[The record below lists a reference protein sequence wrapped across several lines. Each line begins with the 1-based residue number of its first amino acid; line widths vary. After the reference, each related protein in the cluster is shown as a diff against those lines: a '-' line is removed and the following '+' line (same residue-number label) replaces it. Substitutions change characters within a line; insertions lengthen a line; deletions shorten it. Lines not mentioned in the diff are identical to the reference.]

1 MRPERLTMSAFGP
14 YPQQEFLDFSQLKG
28 EELFLICGPTGAG
41 KSTILDAMCYALYGR
56 TSGAVRSG
64 ESMRSN
70 YVGPD
75 RETYVQFDFAVG
87 NKHYRV
93 HRNPTQFLE
102 RKKGD
107 SDKPV
112 EKKAKAELYEITSE
126 GEEIQLITVRA
137 VSVAVE
143 NLLGVGLEQ
152 FRQIILL
159 PQGDFR
165 KLLLA
170 DSSDRQVIM
179 QQLFQTKIYLLFEER
194 LKKEALKLKS
204 DYEEGKRN
212 QGIYLETCEVD
223 SYQALE
229 EQLKAQEARIKE
241 INTALGNEE
250 KKQKEFQKVYDEGRR
265 LFDAYKRK
273 EAAENALAVLEKQKA
288 HIEELRQKT
297 DKVKKFQLIMDIWT
311 ETESIYKQRRA
322 LESSIEQGKQDIP
335 KWEKEKEDVQ
345 KEAELFQQKEELYKK
360 QSAWKTQLET
370 YAKDATEYSEILT
383 TAKNAERNYAKA
395 LDEKGKLD
403 ISLEKAKEKAL
414 QDKKHWMGQNEL
426 FLHSQAYV
434 LAANLEDGAPCPVCG
449 SEIHPKPAESS
460 DIVITEKDVEI
471 AAKAMKMSET
481 AAEDAVMRRENF
493 QREVLQKA
501 ETEKERASARIEQME
516 KSLPEMYRDA
526 GFIRKE
532 IEKIDESIA
541 HYEKEKKRIEERQK
555 EADLR
560 YHGAVKNQE
569 LLEKQYETVR
579 LSSEEK
585 MEELRKK
592 VKAVGFETMNECKA
606 YRDNISFLDAWE
618 GELKTY
624 DERKHAEEEI
634 KKAEE
639 QMIGSRSWPDMD
651 GLTKMRDDLFTH
663 VRAITAQKAA
673 EEETEK
679 KEKEVLRKL
688 DQLKKDQEIVEK
700 KSRLV
705 FHLSELASG
714 KDTGVNLER
723 FVLGALLDAVTE
735 KANLRLKEMS
745 GNRYALLRKRG
756 ERDDARKTAGLD
768 LEVYDSHTGRNR
780 PASTLSGGETFMASL
795 SLALGLADVVQ
806 EYAGGVHLDAMF
818 IDEGFG
824 SLDAE
829 SLDLAMKTLQK
840 LKGQNRLVGLISH
853 VGGLEER
860 IPAKLRVK
868 KSQTGSRAFFEM
880 P

>member
-1 MRPERLTMSAFGP
+1 M
-14 YPQQEFLDFSQLKG
+14 
-28 EELFLICGPTGAG
+28 
-41 KSTILDAMCYALYGR
+41 
-56 TSGAVRSG
+56 
-64 ESMRSN
+64 
-70 YVGPD
+70 
-75 RETYVQFDFAVG
+75 
-87 NKHYRV
+87 
-93 HRNPTQFLE
+93 
-102 RKKGD
+102 
-107 SDKPV
+107 
-112 EKKAKAELYEITSE
+112 YEITSE
-126 GEEIQLITVRA
+126 GEEIQLITARA
-137 VSVAVE
+137 VSTAVE

-212 QGIYLETCEVD
+212 QGIYLETCEAD

-229 EQLKAQEARIKE
+229 EQLKAREARIKE

-335 KWEKEKEDVQ
+335 KWAKEKQEVQ

-449 SEIHPKPAESS
+449 SEVHPKPAESS

-560 YHGAVKNQE
+560 YHGAVK
-569 LLEKQYETVR
+569 K
-579 LSSEEK
+579 S
-585 MEELRKK
+585 
-592 VKAVGFETMNECKA
+592 
-606 YRDNISFLDAWE
+606 
-618 GELKTY
+618 
-624 DERKHAEEEI
+624 
-634 KKAEE
+634 
-639 QMIGSRSWPDMD
+639 
-651 GLTKMRDDLFTH
+651 
-663 VRAITAQKAA
+663 RAI
-673 EEETEK
+673 
-679 KEKEVLRKL
+679 
-688 DQLKKDQEIVEK
+688 
-700 KSRLV
+700 
-705 FHLSELASG
+705 G
-714 KDTGVNLER
+714 KT
-723 FVLGALLDAVTE
+723 
-735 KANLRLKEMS
+735 
-745 GNRYALLRKRG
+745 
-756 ERDDARKTAGLD
+756 
-768 LEVYDSHTGRNR
+768 
-780 PASTLSGGETFMASL
+780 
-795 SLALGLADVVQ
+795 
-806 EYAGGVHLDAMF
+806 
-818 IDEGFG
+818 I
-824 SLDAE
+824 
-829 SLDLAMKTLQK
+829 
-840 LKGQNRLVGLISH
+840 
-853 VGGLEER
+853 
-860 IPAKLRVK
+860 
-868 KSQTGSRAFFEM
+868 
-880 P
+880 